1 MAEQAL
7 ECGADGCRMPTWSAP
22 VSEIPTPADLAQCR
36 TNRRKRSAWAAMS
49 SGFQVTGGSSAYL
62 SKFHSNGYRGTL
74 SVNSAE
80 ILGPLKYELRNMSYE
95 LRSRQL

>member
-1 MAEQAL
+1 MLSFVYASVK
-7 ECGADGCRMPTWSAP
+7 P
-22 VSEIPTPADLAQCR
+22 
-36 TNRRKRSAWAAMS
+36 RRKQEQHLGYASISSFPYSRDSRRSNSCSIAA
-49 SGFQVTGGSSAYL
+49 SAGVCRERRAPMCV

-95 LRSRQL
+95 LWSRKL